1 MRVMLRVVIMAALL
15 VSSAGFLGAAKD
27 EPERVKVQHILI
39 AFKRS
44 VPGKDITR
52 SRAEA
57 KALAGE
63 LFARAQK
70 GEDFDGLVKQ
80 YTDDQYPGIL
90 LVTNDK
96 AARVPNGTPRADL
109 VVRFGD
115 VAFGLGVGEIGLA
128 TQHAALSPYGWH
140 VIKRLE

>member
-1 MRVMLRVVIMAALL
+1 MRVIVSAAITAAIL
-15 VSSAGFLGAAKD
+15 VGSAGFLGAAKN

-39 AFKRS
+39 GFKKS
-44 VPGKDITR
+44 IPGKEITR
-52 SRAEA
+52 SKAEA
-57 KALAGE
+57 KALAEE

-70 GEDFDGLVKQ
+70 GEDFDALVKQ
-80 YTDDQYPGIL
+80 YTDDRYPGIL

-96 AARVPNGTPRADL
+96 AAHVAGGTKRADL
-109 VVRFGD
+109 VLRFGD